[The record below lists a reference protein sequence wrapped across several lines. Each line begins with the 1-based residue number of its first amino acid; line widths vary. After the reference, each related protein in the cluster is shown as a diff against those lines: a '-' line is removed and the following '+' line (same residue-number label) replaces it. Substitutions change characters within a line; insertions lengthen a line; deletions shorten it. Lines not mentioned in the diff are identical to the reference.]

1 MEQKLRRHVFRALVG
16 ALVPPIIAAFYL
28 VIYFRWLRSATS
40 TGGIETGPPGASLV
54 FYAWFIIGVFGLS
67 LGEYGLAGSEGG
79 MMMAPSGRT
88 RHAGHLL
95 LHADKTWTGLGG
107 WSRAIRA
114 YWTWREGPS
123 FAWAVL
129 ATATLIS
136 YIALP
141 LSGLTLELR
150 AGYAVGTRPAVVHG
164 VNSSTFNVP
173 DAFNALHHARLTWK
187 TGRLERLPGRSVIY
201 TAEASDKP
209 LGDLST
215 QAVPLI
221 FVGPQSDDIVSG
233 RAWGVAA
240 QYNCSIV
247 SRLDD
252 FILYKYRNDTI
263 DRGSASVLG
272 DRYRQWEGATFEF
285 LNWTA
290 FPGHRVAARF
300 EIATSLDFYS
310 THISPREYKEQYVT
324 GVYDEASGDVNTIV
338 RDYPGLDEPVVI
350 EAVLWQAMEPDW
362 VNVMPGVSLD
372 LGTTVAD
379 LHDTSGGS
387 NYTNPGDSV
396 AAIGVKCAC
405 ASAIGQATIDGLRR
419 TFSDF
424 ARETGPGLDTE
435 ADRLTETPLI
445 LPLAAYLIP
454 LQADAPE
461 DWVEGLYA
469 SVLANNM
476 VRIRKLNEFETDY
489 EEFSGLPRLLT
500 SDDLRRS
507 MLQAF
512 GSYLN
517 QLMYRGFQA
526 TTVQP
531 SGGDGLVWA
540 HQSLVSAE
548 ETIIL
553 GYGPVPP
560 AVVAA
565 LLILWASICGS
576 LAVCYSFRRRWAET
590 LDSYSVIRFG
600 ADAGRNGA
608 VDGTENPR
616 EMENCYWLKSLPGMV
631 GDSLPGYDFGYITLA
646 DAVINKEKHYL

>member
-1 MEQKLRRHVFRALVG
+1 MAQKLRRHVFRALVG
-16 ALVPPIIAAFYL
+16 AIVPPVIAAFYL
-28 VIYFRWLRSATS
+28 VIYFKWLRSATS

-88 RHAGHLL
+88 RHAGHVL

-107 WSRAIRA
+107 WSRAIRV

-123 FAWAVL
+123 LAWAALTV
-129 ATATLIS
+129 ATLIS

-164 VNSSTFNVP
+164 VNMSTFTVP
-173 DAFNALHHARLTWK
+173 DPNVALHKARSTWK
-187 TGRLERLPGRSVIY
+187 TGRLERLPGRSAIY
-201 TAEASDKP
+201 TAEARDEP
-209 LGDLST
+209 LSDLST
-215 QAVPLI
+215 QGMPLI
-221 FVGPQSDDIVSG
+221 VGPQSDDIVSG
-233 RAWGVAA
+233 RAWGVVA

-252 FILYKYRNDTI
+252 FILYKHRNDTVEH
-263 DRGSASVLG
+263 GFGTMLG
-272 DRYRQWEGATFEF
+272 DRYRPWEGATFEF

-290 FPGHRVAARF
+290 SRGGGVAARF
-300 EIATSLDFYS
+300 EIATSLDYWS
-310 THISPREYKEQYVT
+310 THTSLRGYTPQYVT
-324 GVYDEASGDVNTIV
+324 RIDEASGNITTFT

-350 EAVLWQAMEPDW
+350 EAVLWQTMEPEW
-362 VNVMPGVSLD
+362 RSLMPGDSLD
-372 LGTTVAD
+372 LGTTVAG
-379 LHDTSGGS
+379 LYDTSGGS
-387 NYTNPGDSV
+387 NYTNQGDPV
-396 AAIGVKCAC
+396 AAIGVRCAC

-424 ARETGPGLDTE
+424 ARETDPALDSE
-435 ADRLTETPLI
+435 ADRITEPPLI

-454 LQADAPE
+454 LQHDAPD

-469 SVLANNM
+469 SVLADNA
-476 VRIRKLNEFETDY
+476 VVVTELNEFEND
-489 EEFSGLPRLLT
+489 FKQKAGFPRLLT

-517 QLMYRGFQA
+517 QLMYRGNQA
-526 TTVQP
+526 TTVRP
-531 SGGDGLVWA
+531 SGDGLVWA

-548 ETIIL
+548 EAIIL

-560 AVVAA
+560 AIAAA
-565 LLILWASICGS
+565 LLLLWAALCLG
-576 LAVCYSFRRRWAET
+576 LAVCYGFRRRWAET

-600 ADAGRNGA
+600 ADAGMNGV
-608 VDGTENPR
+608 VDGSDNPR
-616 EMENCYWLKSLPGMV
+616 EMEDCRWLKSLPGMV
-631 GDSLPGYDFGYITLA
+631 GDSLPGYSFGYITLA
-646 DAVINKEKHYL
+646 DAVIDRKKRYL